1 VSVVRVEDELSRH
14 ATNQET
20 VVTIGVF
27 DGVHLGHR
35 HLMERVK
42 KRARETERLSGVVTF
57 HPHPR
62 RVLSEHTRLPYL
74 TGLAERERL
83 IHEQGID
90 LVVPLTFTHLLAGLS
105 AREFMMLLRKYLN
118 VRGLVI
124 GPDFAMGRGRAGDA
138 AALTVLGQ
146 ERGFGVEVVPPLEL
160 EGRVV
165 SSTAIR
171 KSLAEGDM
179 ATANKLLARPF
190 RIRGSIEKGVGRGR
204 TIGIPTANVVVDIHL
219 ALPPDGVYVTRA
231 YVDTQTYP
239 SITNIGRRPTF
250 DNGERTIEV
259 HILDFEGDLYRQELA
274 IDVIER
280 VRPEMRFGSA
290 GELKAQIE
298 RDIEKARQV
307 LGEKK

>member
-1 VSVVRVEDELSRH
+1 MSVVRVEDELARH

-42 KRARETERLSGVVTF
+42 TWARDKGRLSGVVTF

-62 RVLSEHTRLPYL
+62 RVLSQHARLPYL
-74 TGLAERERL
+74 TDLAERERL
-83 IHEQGID
+83 IREQGID

-118 VRGLVI
+118 VRGVVI
-124 GPDFAMGRGRAGDA
+124 GPDFAMGRQRVGDA

-146 ERGFGVEVVPPLEL
+146 ERGFDVEVVPPLEL

-171 KSLAEGDM
+171 KSLADGDM
-179 ATANKLLARPF
+179 GVANKLLGRPF
-190 RIRGSIEKGVGRGR
+190 RIRGLVEKGVGRGR
-204 TIGIPTANVVVDIHL
+204 TIGIPTANLVVDPHL

-231 YVDTQTYP
+231 YLGGKPHT

-250 DNGERTIEV
+250 DDGERTIEV
-259 HILDFEGDLYRQELA
+259 HILDFDGDLYRQELTV
-274 IDVIER
+274 DVIER
-280 VRPEMRFGSA
+280 VRPEIRFAGA
-290 GELKAQIE
+290 GELKAQIG
-298 RDIEKARQV
+298 RDIQRARQV
-307 LGEKK
+307 LGEKS